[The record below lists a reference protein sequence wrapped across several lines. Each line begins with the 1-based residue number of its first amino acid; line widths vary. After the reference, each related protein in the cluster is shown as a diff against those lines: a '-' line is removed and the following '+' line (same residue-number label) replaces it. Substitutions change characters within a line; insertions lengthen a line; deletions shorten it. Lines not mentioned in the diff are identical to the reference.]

1 MEGLCNFEFTTFW
14 AKTSVDSRA
23 YQNSTSDQSWH
34 TVLGDEL
41 TSHGLTPK
49 VFDLVKGTP
58 RYLTNRSCLVR
69 QVAICPS
76 EYGFV
81 LIFYQCHIFPPPKK
95 NAAATGE
102 SSIGVAFDLL
112 LSSVTDLQSH
122 WNFRRGWKISW
133 NLRVF
138 WCLLFL
144 HLSWFTSTWSST
156 RRMVHLKLNGWKLED
171 ENSFW
176 EGLFSGLC

>member
-14 AKTSVDSRA
+14 AKTSVDSLS
-23 YQNSTSDQSWH
+23 NSTSDQSWH
-34 TVLGDEL
+34 TVLEDEL

-49 VFDLVKGTP
+49 VFDVVKGTP
-58 RYLTNRSCLVR
+58 PIFHKSILLGETSCNLLGNMVSFWSSIN
-69 QVAICPS
+69 VIS
-76 EYGFV
+76 S
-81 LIFYQCHIFPPPKK
+81 PPPKKK

-156 RRMVHLKLNGWKLED
+156 RRIVHLKLNGWKLED